1 MSGAFLNRPAQML
14 ALWLL
19 LMSGVLF
26 AVMALDK
33 HRAAQRGGRRIPERS
48 LFLLAVLGGAA
59 GGWLGMLLLRHK
71 TKHWLFVLG
80 FPLLTLF
87 QLAFFI
93 YLTI

>member
-33 HRAAQRGGRRIPERS
+33 HRAAQRGGRRIPERR

-59 GGWLGMLLLRHK
+59 GGWSAMLLLRHK
-71 TKHWLFVLG
+71 TKRPAFMLG